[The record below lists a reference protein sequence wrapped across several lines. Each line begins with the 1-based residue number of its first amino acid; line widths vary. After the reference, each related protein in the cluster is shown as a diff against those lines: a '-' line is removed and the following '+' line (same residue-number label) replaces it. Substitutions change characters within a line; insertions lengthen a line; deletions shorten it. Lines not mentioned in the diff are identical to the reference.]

1 MQVLYNH
8 GASVTVEAGK
18 YFTALQM
25 AAKSGNLEAVK
36 WLFAQGA
43 YSRVK
48 GGRFDTALEAA
59 LKKERWAVVSYLEQH
74 LEGLRGSDTQ
84 YVEGWN
90 RQVPKS

>member
-1 MQVLYNH
+1 V
-8 GASVTVEAGK
+8 AFRAG
-18 YFTALQM
+18 
-25 AAKSGNLEAVK
+25 GV
-36 WLFAQGA
+36 FARQ
-43 YSRVK
+43 R
-48 GGRFDTALEAA
+48 GRFDTALEAA